1 MTGADSVEVGKYYH
15 FEFQGAWADLTGDY
29 YITGY
34 TAPDI
39 ITLIDATINLFK
51 IYFEDYGMGNDKYEA
66 YIDSSTKIIIANKV
80 TSKNPIERNEDDFV
94 YLPASLI
101 NFSKSY
107 LYLDAVKLNLTVHS
121 GVKHFDSLTDKN
133 KFIKKTLVDI
143 KDSFDKMDDYS
154 GEMISVDYEEIET
167 ITTQEE
173 IDDILSSRERAV
185 NNRLKAKM
193 QTQLTREASERN
205 LYERLAETKTEKE
218 NYIGLA
224 NNLATKINEV
234 EALRITNTNE
244 AETLNGVKNNMIK
257 MLNMLITGETTV
269 NALGNTGIEVFENLY
284 NLARES
290 N

>member
-1 MTGADSVEVGKYYH
+1 
-15 FEFQGAWADLTGDY
+15 
-29 YITGY
+29 
-34 TAPDI
+34 
-39 ITLIDATINLFK
+39 
-51 IYFEDYGMGNDKYEA
+51 
-66 YIDSSTKIIIANKV
+66 
-80 TSKNPIERNEDDFV
+80 
-94 YLPASLI
+94 
-101 NFSKSY
+101 
-107 LYLDAVKLNLTVHS
+107 
-121 GVKHFDSLTDKN
+121 
-133 KFIKKTLVDI
+133 
-143 KDSFDKMDDYS
+143 
-154 GEMISVDYEEIET
+154 
-167 ITTQEE
+167 
-173 IDDILSSRERAV
+173 
-185 NNRLKAKM
+185 M

-269 NALGNTGIEVFENLY
+269 NALGNTCIEVFENLY